1 MDKKEELI
9 KKFDLLEEF
18 RLATMDNI
26 YPRKH
31 FYELVRSLTKL
42 TSYFDLGLL
51 LMFLNLREIVS
62 D

>member
-1 MDKKEELI
+1 
-9 KKFDLLEEF
+9 
-18 RLATMDNI
+18 MDNV
-26 YPRKH
+26 YPQKH